1 VVARLTGGGLIML
14 HEPWRA
20 SLDLA
25 LHRNRRSPQ
34 SRFVQLATVRP
45 DGRPAVRT
53 VVFRGFLGE
62 SGSAVFTT
70 DARSAKCA
78 EIRLRPDAE
87 LCWYFPETREQFRLS
102 GVARLVDESTAA
114 PDLLATR
121 ARTWRELSDAAR
133 VSFTWPAPGAPR
145 PPGIAFPEMPPDAE
159 APPGAF
165 ALIVFSAS
173 RVDFLELDG
182 DPQHRWSYSVDE
194 KGAWSGREV
203 NP

>member
-1 VVARLTGGGLIML
+1 ML
-14 HEPWRA
+14 HEPWRP

-25 LHRNRRSPQ
+25 LHRNGRSPQ

-62 SGSAVFTT
+62 SGSIVVTT
-70 DARSAKCA
+70 DARSAKCD
-78 EIRLRPDAE
+78 EIRRRPDVE

-102 GVARLVDESTAA
+102 GVAELVDESTAD
-114 PDLLATR
+114 PDFRVARVIAWR
-121 ARTWRELSDAAR
+121 ALSDALR

-145 PPGIAFPEMPPDAE
+145 TPGVAFPEMPPDAQ
-159 APPGAF
+159 APPDAF
-165 ALIVFSAS
+165 ALIIFSAS

-194 KGAWSGREV
+194 EGVWSGREI